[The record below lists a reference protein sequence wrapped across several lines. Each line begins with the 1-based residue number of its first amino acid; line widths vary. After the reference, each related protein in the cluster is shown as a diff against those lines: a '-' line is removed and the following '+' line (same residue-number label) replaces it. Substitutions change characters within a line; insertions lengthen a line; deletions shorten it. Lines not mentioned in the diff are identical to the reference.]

1 MQNRKIAKSQKHKNE
16 KTSKRKSA
24 KTQKRKKNEMQK
36 KSKIFF
42 CVKIQMILQPLYLSR
57 YFSGVVTSMHIFSI
71 NSEGILST
79 KDPEETVTNP
89 VFAFTSFLSN
99 VNKRSKSSFH
109 VFFDFSR
116 SGL

>member
-1 MQNRKIAKSQKHKNE
+1 
-16 KTSKRKSA
+16 
-24 KTQKRKKNEMQK
+24 MQK

-42 CVKIQMILQPLYLSR
+42 CVKIQMILQPLCLSR

-79 KDPEETVTNP
+79 KDPEETGTNP
-89 VFAFTSFLSN
+89 VFAFTSFLSIASSN